1 MKGENVQQ
9 LKMRG
14 GKPLVQLELQYFFQ
28 LQEKCSGSARKLEWE
43 QVWVTQA
50 SQRQIL

>member
-1 MKGENVQQ
+1 MKSENVQQ
-9 LKMRG
+9 LKIAD
-14 GKPLVQLELQYFFQ
+14 GKLVIQLEWKYFFQ
-28 LQEKCSGSARKLEWE
+28 LQDKCRGSARKQEGE